1 MAHRR
6 GASEVLGALVLLAIV
21 IAAFGFV
28 VSTFYART
36 QEQTANI
43 MEEYEKGTMRQG
55 ELLTLIYHWEQVN
68 ANQTVIRVGLFNA
81 GFYNVSVQDV
91 FISGQQSSDWE
102 LADADGNPMSAIAP
116 QQLAILTVTVPYSVP
131 GAGPG
136 GSGYEVFLYGTDKLA
151 YVWEL

>member
-1 MAHRR
+1 MPHRR

-21 IAAFGFV
+21 MAAFGFV

-43 MEEYEKGTMRQG
+43 MEEYDKGAIRQG

-81 GFYNVSVQDV
+81 GFYNVSIQDV
-91 FISGQQSSDWE
+91 FISGQQASDWE

-116 QQLAILTVTVPYSVP
+116 QQLAILTVALPYSVP

-136 GSGYEVFLYGTDKLA
+136 GSGYEVFLYGTDNLA